1 MKGFKMK
8 RMKNPLLVKNI
19 DGTVNV
25 GGVVMHQVECNMFFK
40 GHVERVRMDMCNLGK
55 TEVILGMPWLVAYNP
70 EIDWEKG
77 EIKMTRCPP
86 ICRKEKQK
94 NKKRKVKKIE
104 KNENEE
110 TLKNLVP
117 KRFWKWRKVFG
128 KKKSERMP
136 VQKAWD
142 HAIELKEGFMPKKEK
157 VYSLL
162 REEREKVQAFI
173 EDQLRKGYIR
183 PSKSPQTS
191 PVHFVAKKDSK
202 RRIVQDYR
210 HINQ

>member
-25 GGVVMHQVECNMFFK
+25 GGVIMHQVECNMFFK

-173 EDQLRKGYIR
+173 EDQLRKGYI
-183 PSKSPQTS
+183 
-191 PVHFVAKKDSK
+191 
-202 RRIVQDYR
+202 
-210 HINQ
+210 